1 MYSKP
6 ELITEQIR
14 PKTPASIGGGYQR
27 AVKSS
32 MDSAN
37 IQRGLNPPLNEVSF
51 KGRGEIIKR
60 IYDRVNAQDSVSI
73 VGYDGMGKSS
83 LMNYIIADFH
93 NSNTLM
99 VEIFDS
105 EPTDALVFY
114 QTLFESL
121 EREVKENNNI
131 DINIKYELKEKF
143 FRYENFQE
151 IPLLRKALNDAFRSL
166 TRHGIYTVLVIDDFD
181 RMTKC
186 INEGKKE
193 DAIEN
198 FKYLRNLAN
207 NNRIKVRYIVTSKKS
222 IEAISE
228 ECTVSGL
235 PGIFNNP
242 IKLELLE
249 DIDIKKY
256 ILRNISEYQYKIS
269 NYEDLLITR
278 VGGRVPGILKPAV
291 EILMDYKHANI
302 ELDKESEAEYISKV
316 KERCEHIFQSYW
328 KSITYEEQRLL
339 KHIACGEDIS
349 DLKESLQEV
358 ARSSSLDMKLLNE
371 DGTFVS
377 EAFMYY
383 VTKAAV
389 IQKDNQDI
397 EAIIDNY
404 KISNNIMRAS
414 LEELWKSYDNAKKV
428 MLDNLSSDKKISSME
443 FEEREDYNQYISNNF
458 KEQFE
463 KYGLDMEQCQLLD
476 GLSVQS
482 VWSKLDTDI
491 RKQIV
496 QAELLSHVYR
506 DTGFDQSPSC
516 NPYCTA
522 FEAIIKRTVQKPLLS
537 AIQYLRPDFE
547 IRKPG
552 KHNKTEDDMLNKM
565 MIGDFKTILNNYFFY
580 VQKNFPNT
588 MQFDPI
594 ITVYNLKFKNKLEE
608 IHKIRNKCM
617 HWEDT
622 SLGQRIK
629 VEVADLDLL
638 RKQMLDKDG
647 KLGKDDM
654 SCIEYLL
661 KLAEACEQWLSKIA
675 AD

>member
-6 ELITEQIR
+6 ELI
-14 PKTPASIGGGYQR
+14 
-27 AVKSS
+27 
-32 MDSAN
+32 
-37 IQRGLNPPLNEVSF
+37 
-51 KGRGEIIKR
+51 GRGEIIKR

-83 LMNYIIADFH
+83 LLNYMISDFDK
-93 NSNTLM
+93 SDTLM

-105 EPTDALVFY
+105 EPADTLVFY

-121 EREVKENNNI
+121 EREVEESNNI

-143 FRYENFQE
+143 FKYENFQE
-151 IPLLRKALNDAFRSL
+151 VPILRKTLNDAFYRL
-166 TRHGIYTVLVIDDFD
+166 RRNGIYTVLVIDDFD

-222 IEAISE
+222 IEAISD
-228 ECTVSGL
+228 ECKVSGL

-256 ILRNISEYQYKIS
+256 ILRCISQYQYRIS
-269 NYEDLLITR
+269 SYEDMLIMR
-278 VGGRVPGILKPAV
+278 AGGRVPGILKPAV
-291 EILMDYKHANI
+291 EIFLDYKHSKK
-302 ELDKESEAEYISKV
+302 ELNKETEAEFMEKAAESCDY
-316 KERCEHIFQSYW
+316 IFQSYW

-349 DLKESLQEV
+349 DIKESLLEV

-371 DGTFVS
+371 DYTFVS

-383 VTKAAV
+383 VKNAEV
-389 IQKDNQDI
+389 VQKDYPDMQT
-397 EAIIDNY
+397 IIDNY
-404 KISNNIMRAS
+404 KASNDIMRAS
-414 LEELWKSYDNAKKV
+414 FEELWKSYDDAKKV
-428 MLDNLSSDKKISSME
+428 LVDSLSSDAKISSME
-443 FEEREDYNQYISNNF
+443 FDEREEYNEYISSFF
-458 KEQFE
+458 KGQFE
-463 KYGLDMEQCQLLD
+463 KYRIDLDQPELLQGLN
-476 GLSVQS
+476 VQK
-482 VWSKLDTDI
+482 VWPKLDEDI

-496 QAELLSHVYR
+496 QAELLARVYR
-506 DTGFDQSPSC
+506 DTEFDQSPSC

-522 FEAIIKRTVQKPLLS
+522 FEAIIKRTVLKPLFG
-537 AIQYLRPDFE
+537 AMQYLRPDFE

-552 KHNKTEDDMLNKM
+552 KPGKNEDDLQNRI
-565 MIGDFKTILNNYFFY
+565 MIGDFKGIMNDYFFY
-580 VQKNFPNT
+580 VQKNFPNSL
-588 MQFDPI
+588 QFDPI
-594 ITVYNLKFKNKLEE
+594 ITVYNLKFKTKLDE
-608 IHKIRNKCM
+608 IHRIRNKCM

-622 SLGQRIK
+622 SEGQRIK

-638 RKQMLDKDG
+638 RKQMLDKDE

-661 KLAEACEQWLSKIA
+661 KLAEACEQWVSKVVE
-675 AD
+675 D

>member
-6 ELITEQIR
+6 ELI
-14 PKTPASIGGGYQR
+14 
-27 AVKSS
+27 
-32 MDSAN
+32 
-37 IQRGLNPPLNEVSF
+37 
-51 KGRGEIIKR
+51 GRGEIIKR

-83 LMNYIIADFH
+83 LLNYIISYFDK
-93 NSNTLM
+93 SDTLM

-105 EPTDALVFY
+105 EPADTLAFY

-121 EREVKENNNI
+121 EREVEESNNI

-143 FRYENFQE
+143 FKYENFQE
-151 IPLLRKALNDAFRSL
+151 VPILRKTLNDAFYRL
-166 TRHGIYTVLVIDDFD
+166 RRNGIYTVLVIDDFD

-222 IEAISE
+222 IEAISD
-228 ECTVSGL
+228 ECKVSGL

-256 ILRNISEYQYKIS
+256 ILRCISQYQYRIS
-269 NYEDLLITR
+269 SYEDMLIMR
-278 VGGRVPGILKPAV
+278 AGGRVPGILKPAV
-291 EILMDYKHANI
+291 EILLDYKHSKK
-302 ELDKESEAEYISKV
+302 ELNKETEAEFMEKV
-316 KERCEHIFQSYW
+316 AESCDYIFQSYW

-339 KHIACGEDIS
+339 KHIACDEDIS
-349 DLKESLQEV
+349 DIKESLLEV

-371 DGTFVS
+371 DYTFVS

-383 VTKAAV
+383 VKNAEV
-389 IQKDNQDI
+389 VQKDYPDMQT
-397 EAIIDNY
+397 IIDNY
-404 KISNNIMRAS
+404 KASNDIMRAS
-414 LEELWKSYDNAKKV
+414 FEELWKSYDDAKKV
-428 MLDNLSSDKKISSME
+428 LVDSLSSDAKISSME
-443 FEEREDYNQYISNNF
+443 FDEREEYNEYISSFF
-458 KEQFE
+458 KDQFE
-463 KYGLDMEQCQLLD
+463 KYRIDLDQPELLQGLN
-476 GLSVQS
+476 VQK
-482 VWSKLDTDI
+482 VWPKLDEDI

-496 QAELLSHVYR
+496 QAELLSRVYR
-506 DTGFDQSPSC
+506 DTEFDQSPSC

-522 FEAIIKRTVQKPLLS
+522 FEAIIKRTVLKPLFG
-537 AIQYLRPDFE
+537 AMQYLRPDFE

-552 KHNKTEDDMLNKM
+552 KPGKNEDDLQNRI
-565 MIGDFKTILNNYFFY
+565 MIGDFKGIMNDYFFY
-580 VQKNFPNT
+580 VQKNFPNSL
-588 MQFDPI
+588 QFDPI
-594 ITVYNLKFKNKLEE
+594 ITVYNLKFKTKLDE
-608 IHKIRNKCM
+608 IHRIRNKCM

-622 SLGQRIK
+622 SEGQRIK

-638 RKQMLDKDG
+638 RKQMLDKDE

-661 KLAEACEQWLSKIA
+661 KLAEACEQWVSKVVE
-675 AD
+675 D

>member
-6 ELITEQIR
+6 ELI
-14 PKTPASIGGGYQR
+14 
-27 AVKSS
+27 
-32 MDSAN
+32 
-37 IQRGLNPPLNEVSF
+37 
-51 KGRGEIIKR
+51 GRGEIIKR

-83 LMNYIIADFH
+83 LLNYIISYFDK
-93 NSNTLM
+93 SDTLM

-105 EPTDALVFY
+105 EPADTLAFY

-121 EREVKENNNI
+121 EREVEESNNI

-143 FRYENFQE
+143 FKYENFQE
-151 IPLLRKALNDAFRSL
+151 VPILRKTLNDAFYRL
-166 TRHGIYTVLVIDDFD
+166 RRNGIYTVLVIDDFD

-222 IEAISE
+222 IEAISD
-228 ECTVSGL
+228 ECKVSGL

-256 ILRNISEYQYKIS
+256 ILRCISQYQYRIS
-269 NYEDLLITR
+269 SYEDMLIMR
-278 VGGRVPGILKPAV
+278 AGGRVPGILKPAV
-291 EILMDYKHANI
+291 EILLDYKHSKK
-302 ELDKESEAEYISKV
+302 ELNKETEAEFMEKAAESCDY
-316 KERCEHIFQSYW
+316 IFQSYW

-349 DLKESLQEV
+349 DIKESLLEV

-371 DGTFVS
+371 DYTFVS

-383 VTKAAV
+383 VKNAEV
-389 IQKDNQDI
+389 VQKDYPDMQT
-397 EAIIDNY
+397 IIDNY
-404 KISNNIMRAS
+404 KASNDIMRAS
-414 LEELWKSYDNAKKV
+414 FEELWKSYDDAKKV
-428 MLDNLSSDKKISSME
+428 LVDSLSSDAKISSME
-443 FEEREDYNQYISNNF
+443 FDEREEYNEYISSFF
-458 KEQFE
+458 KGQFE
-463 KYGLDMEQCQLLD
+463 KYRIDLDQPELLQGLN
-476 GLSVQS
+476 VQK
-482 VWSKLDTDI
+482 VWPKLDEDI

-496 QAELLSHVYR
+496 QAELLARVYR
-506 DTGFDQSPSC
+506 DTEFDQSPSC

-522 FEAIIKRTVQKPLLS
+522 FEAIIKRTVLKPLFG
-537 AIQYLRPDFE
+537 AMQYLRPDFE

-552 KHNKTEDDMLNKM
+552 KPGKNEDDLQNRI
-565 MIGDFKTILNNYFFY
+565 MIGDFKGIMNDYFFY
-580 VQKNFPNT
+580 VQKNFPNSL
-588 MQFDPI
+588 QFDPI
-594 ITVYNLKFKNKLEE
+594 ITVYNLKFKTKLDE
-608 IHKIRNKCM
+608 IHRIRNKCM

-622 SLGQRIK
+622 SEGQRIK

-638 RKQMLDKDG
+638 RKQMLDKDE

-661 KLAEACEQWLSKIA
+661 KLAEACEQWVSKVVE
-675 AD
+675 D